1 MNQLQVKWN
10 KSIRQLTF
18 HASRLMTTKA
28 VAGNKYNGSDAR
40 SPAPVIWVY
49 EYIVLWPVD

>member
-1 MNQLQVKWN
+1 MNQLQVKWK

-40 SPAPVIWVY
+40 SPATVIWVY